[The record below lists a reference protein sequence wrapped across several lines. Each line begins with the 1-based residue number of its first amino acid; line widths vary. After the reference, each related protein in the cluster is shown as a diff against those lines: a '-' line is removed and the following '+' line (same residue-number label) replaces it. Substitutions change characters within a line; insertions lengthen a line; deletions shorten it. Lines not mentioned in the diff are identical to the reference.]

1 MITSDQSY
9 QNFPAKSFDFCIL
22 FSNHTIVMAN
32 FSTKLA
38 STVSAAAIVASAMG
52 ASLVS
57 AASEFLPYAEAL
69 AAKKVINSQNAE
81 SGYRLNDQI
90 TRAELAKVAANLGGY
105 TAVKCTG
112 NVYTDVTASLG
123 DLCDAIETL
132 AAAKVI
138 STASNTFRPTANV
151 TRAEMTKMILGAL
164 AVAPSSTSAGYSDVN
179 SSLGDLEGFI
189 NAAAEKNIV
198 NKATYFRPNA
208 TGSRGEVFKIAARA
222 AGLDVN
228 NNNNPTD
235 PAKPGATTGNISVTS
250 VGSATAQYVPR
261 NASSVK
267 VGTIKVTATGGDVA
281 LQSLVITRSGLGAS
295 TDVESSNGI
304 RAAIDGKIVSSN
316 GYYNSS
322 SQQGNIY
329 FTPSI
334 TIKNGESKNIDILVS
349 LNNDAEVNS
358 QHQFSIT
365 SVNTQTITPVTL
377 GLINTTAYKTGV
389 VRASLSNKASEV
401 KPGSKDQ
408 RLISVRIQPSDRDI
422 TLDGFAVTRDNTAQ
436 GGVTRPTNDLTKSF
450 NNVTVLQNGKAV
462 GKATVTADKIFVSGL
477 NTPVKVGSTATFD
490 LRADVLLDGVNNG
503 VSLKIEDSSDVS
515 AKETSTNQITR
526 VEPTTTV
533 QTIKFANVTNSFV
546 SNNTAKLTVAPGTDD
561 VKFFDAKLTSSVPV
575 IVKKIKVS
583 ADLLNPAN
591 GVTRAQFANNF
602 AGANALRVRVNG
614 LEVGQIDNTKL
625 TAGDDYE
632 FTTSFVVDENSPANI
647 TVEGNVITDAKL
659 GTLRFKTTLVQVE
672 DMSRNNA
679 ILQTTSRTGND
690 ISISNGSVNTYSTS
704 VSNPIN
710 TIAANTVVDMG
721 SVGIQSRDQDIKV
734 KKLAFKAVNTT
745 LTGLNNIVD
754 TTNEDNVSVYMDGSE
769 ISGTAVVNG
778 NDITFTPDNEIYIS
792 KSTRKDFT
800 LKLRTKNFD
809 AAAYGKTLQYELDKD
824 NTDVFAQNVDSGV
837 RSNRVSTLSNVK
849 LSSKAHTVGIL
860 SPRITAVKRIE
871 GTNIAEVTVENADAD
886 KNIKTKELKLSITA
900 RGKDANFNG
909 AIVAL
914 KDGIN
919 SDEVPAA
926 AGGKVNGADFV
937 FDTSRIGNE
946 LTEGAEQKFFV
957 TLTGVTPDDTVV
969 VTVKE
974 ITYEYNKTDRKEIS
988 GNAADNV
995 SHTETRSVIAK

>member
-52 ASLVS
+52 TSLVS

-112 NVYTDVTASLG
+112 NVYADVTASLG

-222 AGLDVN
+222 AGLDV
-228 NNNNPTD
+228 NNNPTD

-349 LNNDAEVNS
+349 LNNNAEVNS

-408 RLISVRIQPSDRDI
+408 RLISVRIQPTDRDI
-422 TLDGFAVTRDNTAQ
+422 TLDGFAVTRDNTT
-436 GGVTRPTNDLTKSF
+436 GGNVTRPTNDLTKSF

-533 QTIKFANVTNSFV
+533 QTIPFANVTNSFV

-575 IVKKIKVS
+575 IVKKLKVTV
-583 ADLLNPAN
+583 DN
-591 GVTRAQFANNF
+591 GAVAAAFANNF
-602 AGANALRVRVNG
+602 DGANALRVRVNG
-614 LEVGQIDNTKL
+614 LEVGQINKADL
-625 TAGDDYE
+625 TAGTKE
-632 FTTSFVVDENSPANI
+632 FTTSFVVDENTPANI
-647 TVEGNVITDAKL
+647 TIEGNVIADATL
-659 GTLRFKTTLVQVE
+659 GTIRFKVALENVE
-672 DMSRNNA
+672 DMSRNRA
-679 ILQTTSRTGND
+679 TLQTTTRTGND

-704 VSNPIN
+704 ISNPIN

-734 KKLAFKAVNTT
+734 KKLAFKAVSTT
-745 LTGLNNIVD
+745 LAGLNDIVD

-824 NTDVFAQNVDSGV
+824 NTDVFAQNVDSSV
-837 RSNRVSTLSNVK
+837 RANRVTTLSNVK
-849 LSSKAHTVGIL
+849 LSSKVHTVGIL

-871 GTNIAEVTVENADAD
+871 GTNIAEVTVENADTD
-886 KNIKTKELKLSITA
+886 KNIKTTGLKLSITA
-900 RGKDANFNG
+900 RGKDADFNG
-909 AIVAL
+909 AVVAL

-919 SDEVPAA
+919 GDEVAAA
-926 AGGKVNGADFV
+926 AGGRVNGNDFT
-937 FDTSRIGNE
+937 FNTDSIGNE
-946 LTEGAEQKFFV
+946 LTEGAEQKFYV

-974 ITYEYNKTDRKEIS
+974 ITYKYNTNTKEVGTANTI
-988 GNAADNV
+988 

>member
-1 MITSDQSY
+1 
-9 QNFPAKSFDFCIL
+9 
-22 FSNHTIVMAN
+22 MAN

-164 AVAPSSTSAGYSDVN
+164 AVAPSSTSAGFSDVN

-222 AGLDVN
+222 AGLDVTT
-228 NNNNPTD
+228 PVD

-329 FTPSI
+329 FTPAL

-408 RLISVRIQPSDRDI
+408 RLISVRIQPTDRDI
-422 TLDGFAVTRDNTAQ
+422 TLDGFAVTRDNTAA
-436 GGVTRPTNDLTKSF
+436 GPVTRPTNDLTKSF

-533 QTIKFANVTNSFV
+533 QTIQFANVTNSFV

-575 IVKKIKVS
+575 IVKKLKVS
-583 ADLLNPAN
+583 ADLISPAS
-591 GVTRAQFANNF
+591 GVTRAQFAENF

-614 LEVGQIDNTKL
+614 LEVGQIKKEDII
-625 TAGDDYE
+625 AGNDYE
-632 FTTSFVVDENSPANI
+632 FTTSFVVDENTPANI
-647 TVEGNVITDAKL
+647 TIEGNVIADAKL
-659 GTLRFKTTLVQVE
+659 GTIRFKVALQNVE
-672 DMSRNNA
+672 DMSRNRA
-679 ILQTTSRTGND
+679 TLQTTTRTGND

-704 VSNPIN
+704 TSNPIN

-734 KKLAFKAVNTT
+734 KKLAFKAVNTD
-745 LTGLNNIVD
+745 LPNLNTIVD
-754 TTNEDNVSVYMDGSE
+754 TSNEDNVSVYMDGSE
-769 ISGTAVVNG
+769 ISGTAVVTG

-800 LKLRTKNFD
+800 LKLRTKNFN
-809 AAAYGKTLQYELDKD
+809 AAAYGKKLQYELDKD
-824 NTDVFAQNVDSGV
+824 NTDVFAQNVDSSV
-837 RSNRVSTLSNVK
+837 AANRVTTLSNVK
-849 LSSKAHTVGIL
+849 LSSKFHTVGIL
-860 SPRITAVKRIE
+860 SPSITAVKRIE
-871 GTNIAEVTVENADAD
+871 GTNIAEVTVKNEDTD
-886 KNIKTKELKLSITA
+886 KNIKTTGLKLSITA
-900 RGKDANFNG
+900 RGKDADFNQ
-909 AIVAL
+909 AVVAL

-919 SDEVPAA
+919 GTEVTAA
-926 AGGKVNGADFV
+926 SGGKVNGNDFT
-937 FDTSRIGNE
+937 FNTATIGNE

-974 ITYEYNKTDRKEIS
+974 ITYEYNKTAAKEVS
-988 GNAADNV
+988 TNPADNI
-995 SHTETRSVIAK
+995 SHPETRSVIAK

>member
-1 MITSDQSY
+1 
-9 QNFPAKSFDFCIL
+9 
-22 FSNHTIVMAN
+22 MAN

-164 AVAPSSTSAGYSDVN
+164 AVAPSSTSAGYSYVN

-228 NNNNPTD
+228 NNNTTD

-349 LNNDAEVNS
+349 LNNNAEVNS

-408 RLISVRIQPSDRDI
+408 RLISVRIQPTDRDI
-422 TLDGFAVTRDNTAQ
+422 TLDGFAVTRDNTT
-436 GGVTRPTNDLTKSF
+436 GGNVTRPTNDLTKSF

-503 VSLKIEDSSDVS
+503 VSLKILLMFLQ
-515 AKETSTNQITR
+515 K
-526 VEPTTTV
+526 
-533 QTIKFANVTNSFV
+533 
-546 SNNTAKLTVAPGTDD
+546 KL
-561 VKFFDAKLTSSVPV
+561 
-575 IVKKIKVS
+575 
-583 ADLLNPAN
+583 
-591 GVTRAQFANNF
+591 
-602 AGANALRVRVNG
+602 
-614 LEVGQIDNTKL
+614 
-625 TAGDDYE
+625 
-632 FTTSFVVDENSPANI
+632 
-647 TVEGNVITDAKL
+647 
-659 GTLRFKTTLVQVE
+659 
-672 DMSRNNA
+672 
-679 ILQTTSRTGND
+679 LQTRLL
-690 ISISNGSVNTYSTS
+690 V
-704 VSNPIN
+704 
-710 TIAANTVVDMG
+710 
-721 SVGIQSRDQDIKV
+721 
-734 KKLAFKAVNTT
+734 
-745 LTGLNNIVD
+745 
-754 TTNEDNVSVYMDGSE
+754 
-769 ISGTAVVNG
+769 
-778 NDITFTPDNEIYIS
+778 
-792 KSTRKDFT
+792 
-800 LKLRTKNFD
+800 
-809 AAAYGKTLQYELDKD
+809 
-824 NTDVFAQNVDSGV
+824 
-837 RSNRVSTLSNVK
+837 
-849 LSSKAHTVGIL
+849 
-860 SPRITAVKRIE
+860 
-871 GTNIAEVTVENADAD
+871 
-886 KNIKTKELKLSITA
+886 
-900 RGKDANFNG
+900 
-909 AIVAL
+909 
-914 KDGIN
+914 
-919 SDEVPAA
+919 
-926 AGGKVNGADFV
+926 
-937 FDTSRIGNE
+937 
-946 LTEGAEQKFFV
+946 
-957 TLTGVTPDDTVV
+957 
-969 VTVKE
+969 
-974 ITYEYNKTDRKEIS
+974 
-988 GNAADNV
+988 
-995 SHTETRSVIAK
+995 

>member
-1 MITSDQSY
+1 
-9 QNFPAKSFDFCIL
+9 
-22 FSNHTIVMAN
+22 MAN

-228 NNNNPTD
+228 PID

-329 FTPSI
+329 FTPAL

-365 SVNTQTITPVTL
+365 SVNTQTIAPVTL

-408 RLISVRIQPSDRDI
+408 RLISVRIQPTDRDI
-422 TLDGFAVTRDNTAQ
+422 TLDGFAVTRDNTT
-436 GGVTRPTNDLTKSF
+436 GGNVTRPTNDLTKSF

-515 AKETSTNQITR
+515 AKETSTNQVTR

-533 QTIKFANVTNSFV
+533 QTIPFANVTNSFV

-575 IVKKIKVS
+575 IVKKLKVS
-583 ADLLNPAN
+583 VDN
-591 GVTRAQFANNF
+591 GAVAAAFANNF
-602 AGANALRVRVNG
+602 DGANALRVRVNG
-614 LEVGQIDNTKL
+614 LEVGQINKADL
-625 TAGDDYE
+625 TAATKE
-632 FTTSFVVDENSPANI
+632 FTTSFVVDENTPANI
-647 TVEGNVITDAKL
+647 TIEGNVIADATL
-659 GTLRFKTTLVQVE
+659 GTIRFKVALENVE
-672 DMSRNNA
+672 DMSRNRA
-679 ILQTTSRTGND
+679 TLQTTTRTGND

-704 VSNPIN
+704 TSNPIN

-734 KKLAFKAVNTT
+734 KKLAFKAVNTN
-745 LTGLNNIVD
+745 LPNLNTIVD

-824 NTDVFAQNVDSGV
+824 NTDVFAQNVDSSV
-837 RSNRVSTLSNVK
+837 ATNRVTTLSNVK
-849 LSSKAHTVGIL
+849 LSSKTHTVGIL

-886 KNIKTKELKLSITA
+886 KNIKTTGLKLSITA
-900 RGKDANFNG
+900 RGKDADFKD

-919 SDEVPAA
+919 GTEVAA
-926 AGGKVNGADFV
+926 DTTEPGKVNGKDFT
-937 FDTSRIGNE
+937 FDTDTIGNE

-974 ITYEYNKTDRKEIS
+974 ITYKYNKTATKEVS
-988 GNAADNV
+988 ANAADNV

>member
-1 MITSDQSY
+1 
-9 QNFPAKSFDFCIL
+9 
-22 FSNHTIVMAN
+22 MAN

-222 AGLDVN
+222 AGLDVT
-228 NNNNPTD
+228 NNNPTD

-295 TDVESSNGI
+295 DDVESSNGI

-329 FTPSI
+329 FTPSL

-349 LNNDAEVNS
+349 LQDEAAVNS
-358 QHQFSIT
+358 QHQFSVT

-377 GLINTTAYKTGV
+377 GLINTTAYKTSV
-389 VRASLSNKASEV
+389 VNASLSNKASEV

-408 RLISVRIQPSDRDI
+408 RLISVRIQPTGRDI
-422 TLDGFAVTRDNTAQ
+422 TLDGFAVTRDNAT
-436 GGVTRPTNDLTKSF
+436 GGNVTRPTNDLTKSF

-526 VEPTTTV
+526 VKPTTTV
-533 QTIKFANVTNSFV
+533 QTIPFANVTNSFV

-575 IVKKIKVS
+575 MVKKLKVS
-583 ADLLNPAN
+583 VDN
-591 GVTRAQFANNF
+591 GAVAAAFANNF
-602 AGANALRVRVNG
+602 DGANALRVRVNG
-614 LEVGQIDNTKL
+614 LEVGQIDKAAL
-625 TAGDDYE
+625 TAGTKE
-632 FTTSFVVDENSPANI
+632 FTTSFVVDENTPANI
-647 TVEGNVITDAKL
+647 TIEGNVITDATL
-659 GTLRFKTTLVQVE
+659 GTIRFKVALENVE
-672 DMSRNNA
+672 DMSRNRA
-679 ILQTTSRTGND
+679 TLQTTTRTGND

-704 VSNPIN
+704 TSNPIN

-734 KKLAFKAVNTT
+734 KKLVFKAVNTD
-745 LTGLNNIVD
+745 LPNLNTIVD

-809 AAAYGKTLQYELDKD
+809 AAAYGKKLQYELDKD
-824 NTDVFAQNVDSGV
+824 NTDVFAQNVDSSV
-837 RSNRVSTLSNVK
+837 RTNRVTTLSNVK
-849 LSSKAHTVGIL
+849 LSSKAHIVGIL

-886 KNIKTKELKLSITA
+886 KNIKTTGLKLSITA
-900 RGKDANFNG
+900 RGKDADFKD

-914 KDGIN
+914 KNGIN
-919 SDEVPAA
+919 GDEVAAA
-926 AGGKVNGADFV
+926 AGGKVNGNDFT
-937 FDTSRIGNE
+937 FDTDAIGNE

-974 ITYEYNKTDRKEIS
+974 ITYKYNKTAAKEVS
-988 GNAADNV
+988 ANAGDNV

>member
-1 MITSDQSY
+1 
-9 QNFPAKSFDFCIL
+9 
-22 FSNHTIVMAN
+22 MAN

-228 NNNNPTD
+228 NNNTTD
-235 PAKPGATTGNISVTS
+235 PTKPGATTGNISVTS

-329 FTPSI
+329 FTPAI

-349 LNNDAEVNS
+349 LQNDAEVNS

-408 RLISVRIQPSDRDI
+408 RLISVRIQPTDRDI
-422 TLDGFAVTRDNTAQ
+422 TLDGFAVTRDNTT
-436 GGVTRPTNDLTKSF
+436 GGNVTRPTNDLTKSF

-533 QTIKFANVTNSFV
+533 QTIPFANVTNSFV

-575 IVKKIKVS
+575 IVKKLKVTV
-583 ADLLNPAN
+583 DN
-591 GVTRAQFANNF
+591 GAVAAAFANNF

-614 LEVGQIDNTKL
+614 LEVGQINKDDL
-625 TAGDDYE
+625 TAATPATKE
-632 FTTSFVVDENSPANI
+632 FTTSFVVDENTPANI
-647 TVEGNVITDAKL
+647 TIEGNVITDATL
-659 GTLRFKTTLVQVE
+659 GTIRFKVGLENVE
-672 DMSRNNA
+672 DMSRNRA
-679 ILQTTSRTGND
+679 TLQTTTRTGND

-704 VSNPIN
+704 TSNPIN

-734 KKLAFKAVNTT
+734 KKLAFKAVNTN
-745 LTGLNNIVD
+745 LAGLNNIVD

-769 ISGTAVVNG
+769 ISGTAVVTG

-800 LKLRTKNFD
+800 LKLRTKDFQ

-824 NTDVFAQNVDSGV
+824 HTNVFAQNVDSSV
-837 RSNRVSTLSNVK
+837 ATNRVTTLSNVK
-849 LSSKAHTVGIL
+849 LSSKPYTVGIL

-871 GTNIAEVTVENADAD
+871 GTNIAEVTVENADTD
-886 KNIKTKELKLSITA
+886 KNIKTTGLKLSITA
-900 RGKDANFNG
+900 RGKDADFNG
-909 AIVAL
+909 AVVAL

-919 SDEVPAA
+919 GDEVAAA
-926 AGGKVNGADFV
+926 AGGRVNGNDFT
-937 FDTSRIGNE
+937 FNTTTIGNE

-974 ITYEYNKTDRKEIS
+974 ITYEYNKTAAKEVS
-988 GNAADNV
+988 ANAADNM
-995 SHTETRSVIAK
+995 SHTETRSVTAK

>member
-1 MITSDQSY
+1 
-9 QNFPAKSFDFCIL
+9 
-22 FSNHTIVMAN
+22 MAN

-222 AGLDVN
+222 AGLDVTT
-228 NNNNPTD
+228 PVD

-329 FTPSI
+329 FTPAI

-349 LNNDAEVNS
+349 LNNNAEVNS

-408 RLISVRIQPSDRDI
+408 RLISVRIQPTDRDI
-422 TLDGFAVTRDNTAQ
+422 TLDGFAVTRDNTT
-436 GGVTRPTNDLTKSF
+436 GGNVTRPTNDLTKSF

-533 QTIKFANVTNSFV
+533 QTIPFANVTNSFV

-575 IVKKIKVS
+575 IVKKLKVTV
-583 ADLLNPAN
+583 DN
-591 GVTRAQFANNF
+591 GAVAAAFANNF
-602 AGANALRVRVNG
+602 DGANALRVRVNG
-614 LEVGQIDNTKL
+614 LEVGQINKADL
-625 TAGDDYE
+625 TAGTKE
-632 FTTSFVVDENSPANI
+632 FTTSFVVDENTPANI
-647 TVEGNVITDAKL
+647 TIEGNVIADATL
-659 GTLRFKTTLVQVE
+659 GTIRFKVALENVE
-672 DMSRNNA
+672 DMSRNRA
-679 ILQTTSRTGND
+679 TLQTTTRTGND

-704 VSNPIN
+704 ISNPIN

-734 KKLAFKAVNTT
+734 KKLAFKAVSTT
-745 LTGLNNIVD
+745 LAGLNDIVD

-824 NTDVFAQNVDSGV
+824 NTDVFAQNVDSSV
-837 RSNRVSTLSNVK
+837 RANRVTTLSNVK
-849 LSSKAHTVGIL
+849 LSSKVHTVGIL

-871 GTNIAEVTVENADAD
+871 GTNIAEVTVENADTD
-886 KNIKTKELKLSITA
+886 KNIKTTGLKLSITA
-900 RGKDANFNG
+900 RGKDADFNG
-909 AIVAL
+909 AVVAL

-919 SDEVPAA
+919 GDEVAAA
-926 AGGKVNGADFV
+926 AGGRVNGNDFT
-937 FDTSRIGNE
+937 FNTDSIGNE
-946 LTEGAEQKFFV
+946 LTEGAEQKFYV

-974 ITYEYNKTDRKEIS
+974 ITYKYNTNTKEVGTANTI
-988 GNAADNV
+988 

>member
-1 MITSDQSY
+1 
-9 QNFPAKSFDFCIL
+9 
-22 FSNHTIVMAN
+22 MAN

-222 AGLDVN
+222 AGLDVK
-228 NNNNPTD
+228 PID
-235 PAKPGATTGNISVTS
+235 PAKPAATTGNISVTS

-349 LNNDAEVNS
+349 LNNNAEVNS

-408 RLISVRIQPSDRDI
+408 RLISVRIQPTDRDI
-422 TLDGFAVTRDNTAQ
+422 TLDGFAVTRDNTT
-436 GGVTRPTNDLTKSF
+436 GGNVTRPTNDLTKSF

-533 QTIKFANVTNSFV
+533 QTIPFANVTNSFV

-575 IVKKIKVS
+575 IVKKLKVS
-583 ADLLNPAN
+583 VDN
-591 GVTRAQFANNF
+591 GAVAAAFANNF
-602 AGANALRVRVNG
+602 DGANALRVRVNG
-614 LEVGQIDNTKL
+614 LEVGQINKADL
-625 TAGDDYE
+625 TAGTKE
-632 FTTSFVVDENSPANI
+632 FTTSFVVDENTPANI
-647 TVEGNVITDAKL
+647 TIEGNVIADATL
-659 GTLRFKTTLVQVE
+659 GTIRFKVALENVE
-672 DMSRNNA
+672 DMSRNRA
-679 ILQTTSRTGND
+679 TLQTTTRTGND

-704 VSNPIN
+704 ISNPIN

-734 KKLAFKAVNTT
+734 KKLAFKAVSTT
-745 LTGLNNIVD
+745 LAGLNDIVD

-824 NTDVFAQNVDSGV
+824 NTDVFAQNVDSSV
-837 RSNRVSTLSNVK
+837 RANRVTTLSNVK

-871 GTNIAEVTVENADAD
+871 GTNIAEVTVENADTD
-886 KNIKTKELKLSITA
+886 KNIKTTGLKLSITA
-900 RGKDANFNG
+900 RGKDADFNG
-909 AIVAL
+909 AVVAL

-919 SDEVPAA
+919 GDEVAAA
-926 AGGKVNGADFV
+926 AGGRVNGNDFT
-937 FDTSRIGNE
+937 FNTDSIGNE
-946 LTEGAEQKFFV
+946 LTEGAEQKFYV

-974 ITYEYNKTDRKEIS
+974 ITYKYNTNTKEVGTANTI
-988 GNAADNV
+988 

>member
-228 NNNNPTD
+228 NNNTTD

-349 LNNDAEVNS
+349 LNNNAEVNS

-408 RLISVRIQPSDRDI
+408 RLISVRIQPTDRDI
-422 TLDGFAVTRDNTAQ
+422 TLDGFAVTRDNTT
-436 GGVTRPTNDLTKSF
+436 GGNVTRPTNDLTKSF
-450 NNVTVLQNGKAV
+450 NNVTVLQNGK
-462 GKATVTADKIFVSGL
+462 GKKVIVYRYKRKSGYH
-477 NTPVKVGSTATFD
+477 KK
-490 LRADVLLDGVNNG
+490 NG
-503 VSLKIEDSSDVS
+503 HRQLFTEVKIE
-515 AKETSTNQITR
+515 
-526 VEPTTTV
+526 
-533 QTIKFANVTNSFV
+533 
-546 SNNTAKLTVAPGTDD
+546 
-561 VKFFDAKLTSSVPV
+561 
-575 IVKKIKVS
+575 KI
-583 ADLLNPAN
+583 
-591 GVTRAQFANNF
+591 G
-602 AGANALRVRVNG
+602 
-614 LEVGQIDNTKL
+614 
-625 TAGDDYE
+625 
-632 FTTSFVVDENSPANI
+632 
-647 TVEGNVITDAKL
+647 
-659 GTLRFKTTLVQVE
+659 
-672 DMSRNNA
+672 
-679 ILQTTSRTGND
+679 
-690 ISISNGSVNTYSTS
+690 
-704 VSNPIN
+704 
-710 TIAANTVVDMG
+710 
-721 SVGIQSRDQDIKV
+721 
-734 KKLAFKAVNTT
+734 
-745 LTGLNNIVD
+745 
-754 TTNEDNVSVYMDGSE
+754 
-769 ISGTAVVNG
+769 
-778 NDITFTPDNEIYIS
+778 
-792 KSTRKDFT
+792 
-800 LKLRTKNFD
+800 
-809 AAAYGKTLQYELDKD
+809 
-824 NTDVFAQNVDSGV
+824 
-837 RSNRVSTLSNVK
+837 
-849 LSSKAHTVGIL
+849 
-860 SPRITAVKRIE
+860 
-871 GTNIAEVTVENADAD
+871 
-886 KNIKTKELKLSITA
+886 
-900 RGKDANFNG
+900 
-909 AIVAL
+909 
-914 KDGIN
+914 
-919 SDEVPAA
+919 
-926 AGGKVNGADFV
+926 
-937 FDTSRIGNE
+937 
-946 LTEGAEQKFFV
+946 
-957 TLTGVTPDDTVV
+957 
-969 VTVKE
+969 
-974 ITYEYNKTDRKEIS
+974 
-988 GNAADNV
+988 
-995 SHTETRSVIAK
+995 

>member
-1 MITSDQSY
+1 
-9 QNFPAKSFDFCIL
+9 
-22 FSNHTIVMAN
+22 MAN

-38 STVSAAAIVASAMG
+38 STVSATAIVASAMG

-222 AGLDVN
+222 AGLDVK
-228 NNNNPTD
+228 PID
-235 PAKPGATTGNISVTS
+235 PAKPAATTGNISVTS

-349 LNNDAEVNS
+349 LNNNAEVNS

-408 RLISVRIQPSDRDI
+408 RLISVRIQPTDRDI
-422 TLDGFAVTRDNTAQ
+422 TLDGFAVTRDNTT
-436 GGVTRPTNDLTKSF
+436 GGNVTRPTNDLTKSF

-533 QTIKFANVTNSFV
+533 QTIPFANVTNSFV

-575 IVKKIKVS
+575 IVKKLKVS
-583 ADLLNPAN
+583 VDN
-591 GVTRAQFANNF
+591 GAVAAAFANNF
-602 AGANALRVRVNG
+602 DGANALRVRVNG
-614 LEVGQIDNTKL
+614 LEVGQINKADL
-625 TAGDDYE
+625 TAGTKE
-632 FTTSFVVDENSPANI
+632 FTTSFVVDENTPANI
-647 TVEGNVITDAKL
+647 TIEGNVIADATL
-659 GTLRFKTTLVQVE
+659 GTIRFKVALENVE
-672 DMSRNNA
+672 DMSRNRA
-679 ILQTTSRTGND
+679 TLQTTTRTGND

-704 VSNPIN
+704 ISNPIN

-734 KKLAFKAVNTT
+734 KKLAFKAVSTT
-745 LTGLNNIVD
+745 LAGLNDIVD

-824 NTDVFAQNVDSGV
+824 NTDVFAQNVDSSV
-837 RSNRVSTLSNVK
+837 RANRVTTLSNVK

-871 GTNIAEVTVENADAD
+871 GTNIAEVTVENADTD
-886 KNIKTKELKLSITA
+886 KNIKTTGLKLSITA
-900 RGKDANFNG
+900 RGKDADFNG
-909 AIVAL
+909 AVVAL

-919 SDEVPAA
+919 GDEVAAA
-926 AGGKVNGADFV
+926 AGGRVNGNDFT
-937 FDTSRIGNE
+937 FNTDSIGNE
-946 LTEGAEQKFFV
+946 LTEGAEQKFYV

-974 ITYEYNKTDRKEIS
+974 ITYKYNTNTKEVGTANTI
-988 GNAADNV
+988 

>member
-222 AGLDVN
+222 AGLDVK
-228 NNNNPTD
+228 PID
-235 PAKPGATTGNISVTS
+235 PAKPAATTGNISVTS

-349 LNNDAEVNS
+349 LNNNAEVNS

-408 RLISVRIQPSDRDI
+408 RLISVRIQPTDRDI
-422 TLDGFAVTRDNTAQ
+422 TLDGFAVTRDNTT
-436 GGVTRPTNDLTKSF
+436 GGNVTRPTNDLTKSF

-533 QTIKFANVTNSFV
+533 QTIPFANVTNSFV

-575 IVKKIKVS
+575 IVKKLKVTV
-583 ADLLNPAN
+583 DN
-591 GVTRAQFANNF
+591 GAVAAAFANNF
-602 AGANALRVRVNG
+602 DGANALRVRVNG
-614 LEVGQIDNTKL
+614 LEVGQINKADL
-625 TAGDDYE
+625 TAGTKE
-632 FTTSFVVDENSPANI
+632 FTTSFVVDENTPANI
-647 TVEGNVITDAKL
+647 TIEGNVIADATL
-659 GTLRFKTTLVQVE
+659 GTIRFKVALENVE
-672 DMSRNNA
+672 DMSRNRA
-679 ILQTTSRTGND
+679 TLQTTTRTGND

-704 VSNPIN
+704 ISNPIN

-734 KKLAFKAVNTT
+734 KKLAFKAVSTT
-745 LTGLNNIVD
+745 LAGLNDIVD

-824 NTDVFAQNVDSGV
+824 NTDVFAQNVDSSV
-837 RSNRVSTLSNVK
+837 RANRVTTLSNVK
-849 LSSKAHTVGIL
+849 LSSKVHTVGIL

-871 GTNIAEVTVENADAD
+871 GTNIAEVTVENADTD
-886 KNIKTKELKLSITA
+886 KNIKTTGLKLSITA
-900 RGKDANFNG
+900 RGKDADFNG
-909 AIVAL
+909 AVVAL

-919 SDEVPAA
+919 GDEVAA
-926 AGGKVNGADFV
+926 APGGKVNGNDFT
-937 FDTSRIGNE
+937 FNTDTIGNE

-974 ITYEYNKTDRKEIS
+974 ITYKYNTNTKEVGTANTI
-988 GNAADNV
+988 

>member
-228 NNNNPTD
+228 PID

-329 FTPSI
+329 FTPAL

-408 RLISVRIQPSDRDI
+408 RLISVRIQPTDRDI
-422 TLDGFAVTRDNTAQ
+422 TLDGFAVTRDNTT
-436 GGVTRPTNDLTKSF
+436 GGNVTRPTNDLTKSF

-533 QTIKFANVTNSFV
+533 QTIPFANVTNSFV

-575 IVKKIKVS
+575 IVKKLKVS
-583 ADLLNPAN
+583 VDN
-591 GVTRAQFANNF
+591 GAVAAAFANNF
-602 AGANALRVRVNG
+602 DGANALRVRVNG
-614 LEVGQIDNTKL
+614 LEVGQINKADL
-625 TAGDDYE
+625 TAATKE
-632 FTTSFVVDENSPANI
+632 FTTSFVVDENTPANI
-647 TVEGNVITDAKL
+647 TIEGNVIADATL
-659 GTLRFKTTLVQVE
+659 GTIRFKVALENVE
-672 DMSRNNA
+672 DMSRNRA
-679 ILQTTSRTGND
+679 TLQTTTRTGND

-704 VSNPIN
+704 TSNPIN

-734 KKLAFKAVNTT
+734 KKLAFKAVNTN
-745 LTGLNNIVD
+745 LPNLNTIVD

-824 NTDVFAQNVDSGV
+824 NTDVFAQNVDSSV
-837 RSNRVSTLSNVK
+837 RTNRVTTLSNVK
-849 LSSKAHTVGIL
+849 LSSKSHTVGIL

-886 KNIKTKELKLSITA
+886 KNIKTTGLKLSITA
-900 RGKDANFNG
+900 RGKDADFKD

-919 SDEVPAA
+919 GTEVAA
-926 AGGKVNGADFV
+926 DTTEPGKVNGKDFT
-937 FDTSRIGNE
+937 FDTDAIGNE

-974 ITYEYNKTDRKEIS
+974 ITYKYNKTATKEVS
-988 GNAADNV
+988 ANAADNV

>member
-112 NVYTDVTASLG
+112 NVYADVTASLG

-222 AGLDVN
+222 AGLDVK
-228 NNNNPTD
+228 PID
-235 PAKPGATTGNISVTS
+235 PAKPAATTGNISVTS

-349 LNNDAEVNS
+349 LNNNAEVNS

-408 RLISVRIQPSDRDI
+408 RLISVRIQPTDRDI
-422 TLDGFAVTRDNTAQ
+422 TLDGFAVTRDNTT
-436 GGVTRPTNDLTKSF
+436 GGNVTRPTNDLTKSF

-533 QTIKFANVTNSFV
+533 QTIPFANVTNSFV

-575 IVKKIKVS
+575 IVKKLKVS
-583 ADLLNPAN
+583 VDN
-591 GVTRAQFANNF
+591 GAVAAAFANNF
-602 AGANALRVRVNG
+602 DGANALRVRVNG
-614 LEVGQIDNTKL
+614 LEVGQINKADL
-625 TAGDDYE
+625 TAGTKE
-632 FTTSFVVDENSPANI
+632 FTTSFVVDENTPANI
-647 TVEGNVITDAKL
+647 TIEGNVIADATL
-659 GTLRFKTTLVQVE
+659 GTIRFKVALENVE
-672 DMSRNNA
+672 DMSRNRA
-679 ILQTTSRTGND
+679 TLQTTTRTGND

-704 VSNPIN
+704 ISNPIN

-734 KKLAFKAVNTT
+734 KKLAFKAVSTT
-745 LTGLNNIVD
+745 LAGLNDIVD

-824 NTDVFAQNVDSGV
+824 NTDVFAQNVDSSV
-837 RSNRVSTLSNVK
+837 RANRVTTLSNVK
-849 LSSKAHTVGIL
+849 LSSKVHTVGIL

-871 GTNIAEVTVENADAD
+871 GTNIAEVTVENADTD
-886 KNIKTKELKLSITA
+886 KNIKTTGFKLSITA
-900 RGKDANFNG
+900 RGKDADFNG
-909 AIVAL
+909 AVVAL

-919 SDEVPAA
+919 GDEVAAA
-926 AGGKVNGADFV
+926 AGGRVNGNDFT
-937 FDTSRIGNE
+937 FNTDSIGNE
-946 LTEGAEQKFFV
+946 LTEGAEQKFYV

-974 ITYEYNKTDRKEIS
+974 ITYKYNTNTKEVGTANTI
-988 GNAADNV
+988 

>member
-222 AGLDVN
+222 AGLDVK
-228 NNNNPTD
+228 PID
-235 PAKPGATTGNISVTS
+235 PAKPAATTGNISVTS

-349 LNNDAEVNS
+349 LNNNAEVNS

-408 RLISVRIQPSDRDI
+408 RLISVRIQPTDRDI
-422 TLDGFAVTRDNTAQ
+422 TLDGFAVTRDNTT
-436 GGVTRPTNDLTKSF
+436 GGNVTRPTNDLTKSF

-533 QTIKFANVTNSFV
+533 QTIPFANVTNSFV

-575 IVKKIKVS
+575 IVKKLKVS
-583 ADLLNPAN
+583 VDN
-591 GVTRAQFANNF
+591 GAVAAAFANNF
-602 AGANALRVRVNG
+602 DGANALRVRVNG
-614 LEVGQIDNTKL
+614 LEVGQINKADL
-625 TAGDDYE
+625 TAGTKE
-632 FTTSFVVDENSPANI
+632 FTTSFVVDENTPANI
-647 TVEGNVITDAKL
+647 TIEGNVIADATL
-659 GTLRFKTTLVQVE
+659 GTIRFKVALENVE
-672 DMSRNNA
+672 DMSRNRA
-679 ILQTTSRTGND
+679 TLQTTTRTGND

-704 VSNPIN
+704 ISNPIN

-734 KKLAFKAVNTT
+734 KKLAFKAVSTT
-745 LTGLNNIVD
+745 LAGLNDIVD

-824 NTDVFAQNVDSGV
+824 NTDVFAQNVDSSV
-837 RSNRVSTLSNVK
+837 RANRVTTLSNVK
-849 LSSKAHTVGIL
+849 LSSKVHTVGIL

-871 GTNIAEVTVENADAD
+871 GTNIAEVTVENADTD
-886 KNIKTKELKLSITA
+886 KNIKTTGLKLSITA
-900 RGKDANFNG
+900 RGKDADFNG
-909 AIVAL
+909 AVVAL

-919 SDEVPAA
+919 GDEVAAA
-926 AGGKVNGADFV
+926 AGGRVNGNDFT
-937 FDTSRIGNE
+937 FNTDSIGNE
-946 LTEGAEQKFFV
+946 LTEGAEQKFYV

-974 ITYEYNKTDRKEIS
+974 ITYKYNTNTKEVGTANTI
-988 GNAADNV
+988 

>member
-1 MITSDQSY
+1 
-9 QNFPAKSFDFCIL
+9 
-22 FSNHTIVMAN
+22 MAN

-228 NNNNPTD
+228 NNPTD

-349 LNNDAEVNS
+349 LNNNAEVNS

-408 RLISVRIQPSDRDI
+408 RLISVRIQPTDRDI
-422 TLDGFAVTRDNTAQ
+422 TLDGFAVTRDNTT
-436 GGVTRPTNDLTKSF
+436 GGNVTRPTNDLTKSF

-533 QTIKFANVTNSFV
+533 QTIPFANVTNSFV

-575 IVKKIKVS
+575 IVKKLKVTV
-583 ADLLNPAN
+583 DN
-591 GVTRAQFANNF
+591 GAVAAAFANNF
-602 AGANALRVRVNG
+602 DGANALRVRVNG
-614 LEVGQIDNTKL
+614 LEVGQINKADL
-625 TAGDDYE
+625 TAGTKE
-632 FTTSFVVDENSPANI
+632 FTTSFVVDENTPANI
-647 TVEGNVITDAKL
+647 TIEGNVIADATL
-659 GTLRFKTTLVQVE
+659 GTIRFKVALENVE
-672 DMSRNNA
+672 DMSRNRA
-679 ILQTTSRTGND
+679 TLQTTTRTGND

-704 VSNPIN
+704 ISNPIN

-734 KKLAFKAVNTT
+734 KKLAFKAVSTT
-745 LTGLNNIVD
+745 LAGLNDIVD

-824 NTDVFAQNVDSGV
+824 NTDVFAQNVDSSV
-837 RSNRVSTLSNVK
+837 RANRVTTLSNVK
-849 LSSKAHTVGIL
+849 LSSKVHTVGIL

-871 GTNIAEVTVENADAD
+871 GTNIAEVTVENADTD
-886 KNIKTKELKLSITA
+886 KNIKTTGLKLSITA
-900 RGKDANFNG
+900 RGKDADFNG
-909 AIVAL
+909 AVVAL

-919 SDEVPAA
+919 GDEVAAA
-926 AGGKVNGADFV
+926 AGGRVNGNDFT
-937 FDTSRIGNE
+937 FNTDSIGNE
-946 LTEGAEQKFFV
+946 LTEGAEQKFYV

-974 ITYEYNKTDRKEIS
+974 ITYKYNTNTKEVGTANTI
-988 GNAADNV
+988 

>member
-1 MITSDQSY
+1 
-9 QNFPAKSFDFCIL
+9 
-22 FSNHTIVMAN
+22 MAN

-222 AGLDVN
+222 AGLDVK
-228 NNNNPTD
+228 PID

-349 LNNDAEVNS
+349 LNNNAEVNS

-408 RLISVRIQPSDRDI
+408 RLISVRIQPTDRDI
-422 TLDGFAVTRDNTAQ
+422 TLDGFAVTRDNTT
-436 GGVTRPTNDLTKSF
+436 GGNVTRPTNDLTKSF

-490 LRADVLLDGVNNG
+490 LRSDVLLDGVNNG

-533 QTIKFANVTNSFV
+533 QTIPFANVTNSFV

-575 IVKKIKVS
+575 IVKKLKVS
-583 ADLLNPAN
+583 VDN
-591 GVTRAQFANNF
+591 GAVAAAFANNF
-602 AGANALRVRVNG
+602 DGANALRVRVNG
-614 LEVGQIDNTKL
+614 LEVGQINKADL
-625 TAGDDYE
+625 TAATKE
-632 FTTSFVVDENSPANI
+632 FTTSFVVDENTPANI
-647 TVEGNVITDAKL
+647 TIEGNVIADATL
-659 GTLRFKTTLVQVE
+659 GTIRFKVALENVE
-672 DMSRNNA
+672 DMSRNRA
-679 ILQTTSRTGND
+679 TLQTTTRTGND

-704 VSNPIN
+704 ISNPIN

-734 KKLAFKAVNTT
+734 KKLAFKAVNTN
-745 LTGLNNIVD
+745 LPNLNTIVD

-824 NTDVFAQNVDSGV
+824 NTDVFAQNVDSSV
-837 RSNRVSTLSNVK
+837 HANRVTTLSNVK

-871 GTNIAEVTVENADAD
+871 GTNIAEVTVENADTD
-886 KNIKTKELKLSITA
+886 KNIKTTGLKLSITA
-900 RGKDANFNG
+900 RGKDADFKD

-914 KDGIN
+914 KNGIN
-919 SDEVPAA
+919 GDEVAAA
-926 AGGKVNGADFV
+926 AGGKVNGNDFT
-937 FDTSRIGNE
+937 FNTDTIGNE

-974 ITYEYNKTDRKEIS
+974 ITYKYNTNTKEVGTANTI
-988 GNAADNV
+988 

>member
-1 MITSDQSY
+1 
-9 QNFPAKSFDFCIL
+9 
-22 FSNHTIVMAN
+22 MAN

-164 AVAPSSTSAGYSDVN
+164 AVAPSSTSAGFSDVN

-222 AGLDVN
+222 AGLDVTT
-228 NNNNPTD
+228 PVD

-329 FTPSI
+329 FTPAI

-408 RLISVRIQPSDRDI
+408 RLISVRIQPADRDI
-422 TLDGFAVTRDNTAQ
+422 TLDGFAVTRDNTSVR
-436 GGVTRPTNDLTKSF
+436 GVVDRPTNDLTKSF

-490 LRADVLLDGVNNG
+490 LRADVLLDGVNDG

-575 IVKKIKVS
+575 IVKKLKVS
-583 ADLLNPAN
+583 VDN
-591 GVTRAQFANNF
+591 GAVAAAFANNF
-602 AGANALRVRVNG
+602 DGANALRVRVNG
-614 LEVGQIDNTKL
+614 LEVGQINKADL
-625 TAGDDYE
+625 TAGTKE
-632 FTTSFVVDENSPANI
+632 FTTSFVVDENTPANI
-647 TVEGNVITDAKL
+647 TIEGNVIADATL
-659 GTLRFKTTLVQVE
+659 GTIRFKVALENVE
-672 DMSRNNA
+672 DMSRNRA
-679 ILQTTSRTGND
+679 TLQTTTRTGND

-745 LTGLNNIVD
+745 LGRLADIVD

-769 ISGTAVVNG
+769 IAGTAVVNG

-824 NTDVFAQNVDSGV
+824 NTDVFAQNVDSNV
-837 RSNRVSTLSNVK
+837 RTNRVTTLSNVK

-871 GTNIAEVTVENADAD
+871 GTNIAEVTVENADTD
-886 KNIKTKELKLSITA
+886 KNIKTTGLKLSITA
-900 RGKDANFNG
+900 RGKDADFNG
-909 AIVAL
+909 AVVTL

-919 SDEVPAA
+919 GDEVAAA
-926 AGGKVNGADFV
+926 AGGRVNGNDFT
-937 FDTSRIGNE
+937 FNTTGIGNE

-974 ITYEYNKTDRKEIS
+974 ITYEYNKDTKEVGTTNTI
-988 GNAADNV
+988 

>member
-112 NVYTDVTASLG
+112 NVYADVTASLG

-222 AGLDVN
+222 AGLDVK
-228 NNNNPTD
+228 PID
-235 PAKPGATTGNISVTS
+235 PAKPAATTGNISVTS

-349 LNNDAEVNS
+349 LNNNAEVNS

-408 RLISVRIQPSDRDI
+408 RLISVRIQPTDRDI
-422 TLDGFAVTRDNTAQ
+422 TLDGFAVTRDNTT
-436 GGVTRPTNDLTKSF
+436 GGNVTRPTNDLTKSF

-533 QTIKFANVTNSFV
+533 QTIPFANVTNSFV

-575 IVKKIKVS
+575 IVKKLKVS
-583 ADLLNPAN
+583 VDN
-591 GVTRAQFANNF
+591 GAVAAAFANNF
-602 AGANALRVRVNG
+602 DGANALRVRVNG
-614 LEVGQIDNTKL
+614 LEVGQINKADL
-625 TAGDDYE
+625 TAGTKE
-632 FTTSFVVDENSPANI
+632 FTTSFVVDENTPANI
-647 TVEGNVITDAKL
+647 TIEGNVIADATL
-659 GTLRFKTTLVQVE
+659 GTIRFKVALENVE
-672 DMSRNNA
+672 DMSRNRA
-679 ILQTTSRTGND
+679 TLQTTTRTGND

-704 VSNPIN
+704 ISNPIN

-734 KKLAFKAVNTT
+734 KKLAFKAVSTT
-745 LTGLNNIVD
+745 LAGLNDIVD

-824 NTDVFAQNVDSGV
+824 NTDVFAQNVDSSV
-837 RSNRVSTLSNVK
+837 RANRVTTLSNVK
-849 LSSKAHTVGIL
+849 LSSKVHTVGIL

-871 GTNIAEVTVENADAD
+871 GTNIAEVTVENADTD
-886 KNIKTKELKLSITA
+886 KNIKTTGLKLSITA
-900 RGKDANFNG
+900 RGKDADFNG
-909 AIVAL
+909 AVVAL

-919 SDEVPAA
+919 GDEVAAA
-926 AGGKVNGADFV
+926 AGGRVNGNDFT
-937 FDTSRIGNE
+937 FNTDSIGNE
-946 LTEGAEQKFFV
+946 LTEGAEQKFYV

-974 ITYEYNKTDRKEIS
+974 ITYKYNTNTKEVGTANTI
-988 GNAADNV
+988 

>member
-1 MITSDQSY
+1 
-9 QNFPAKSFDFCIL
+9 
-22 FSNHTIVMAN
+22 MAN

-90 TRAELAKVAANLGGY
+90 TRAELARVAANLGGY

-222 AGLDVN
+222 AGLDVK
-228 NNNNPTD
+228 PID
-235 PAKPGATTGNISVTS
+235 PAKPAATTGNISVTS

-349 LNNDAEVNS
+349 LNNNAEVNS

-408 RLISVRIQPSDRDI
+408 RLISVRIQPTDRDI
-422 TLDGFAVTRDNTAQ
+422 TLDGFAVTRDNTT
-436 GGVTRPTNDLTKSF
+436 GGNVTRPTNDLTKSF

-533 QTIKFANVTNSFV
+533 QTIPFANVTNSFV

-575 IVKKIKVS
+575 IVKKLKVTV
-583 ADLLNPAN
+583 DN
-591 GVTRAQFANNF
+591 GAVAAAFANNF
-602 AGANALRVRVNG
+602 DGANALRVRVNG
-614 LEVGQIDNTKL
+614 LEVGQINKADL
-625 TAGDDYE
+625 TAGTKE
-632 FTTSFVVDENSPANI
+632 FTTSFVVDENTPANI
-647 TVEGNVITDAKL
+647 TIEGNVIADATL
-659 GTLRFKTTLVQVE
+659 GTIRFKVALQNVE
-672 DMSRNNA
+672 DMSRNTA
-679 ILQTTSRTGND
+679 TLQTTTRTGND

-704 VSNPIN
+704 TSNPIN

-734 KKLAFKAVNTT
+734 KKLAFKAVNATNA
-745 LTGLNNIVD
+745 LGRLADIVD

-824 NTDVFAQNVDSGV
+824 NTDVFAQNVDSSV
-837 RSNRVSTLSNVK
+837 RTNRVTTLSNVK

-871 GTNIAEVTVENADAD
+871 GTNIAEVTVENADTD
-886 KNIKTKELKLSITA
+886 KNIKTTGLKLSITA
-900 RGKDANFNG
+900 RGKDADFNG

-919 SDEVPAA
+919 GTEVAA
-926 AGGKVNGADFV
+926 DTTEPGKVNGKDFT
-937 FDTSRIGNE
+937 FNTDSIGNE
-946 LTEGAEQKFFV
+946 LTEGAEQKFYV

-974 ITYEYNKTDRKEIS
+974 ITYKYNTNTKEVGTANTI
-988 GNAADNV
+988 

>member
-1 MITSDQSY
+1 
-9 QNFPAKSFDFCIL
+9 
-22 FSNHTIVMAN
+22 MAN

-349 LNNDAEVNS
+349 LNNNAEVNS

-408 RLISVRIQPSDRDI
+408 RLISVRIQPTDRDI
-422 TLDGFAVTRDNTAQ
+422 TLDGFAVTRDNTT
-436 GGVTRPTNDLTKSF
+436 GGNVTRPTNDLTKSF

-533 QTIKFANVTNSFV
+533 QTIPFANVTNSFV

-575 IVKKIKVS
+575 IVKKLKVTV
-583 ADLLNPAN
+583 DN
-591 GVTRAQFANNF
+591 GAVAAAFANNF
-602 AGANALRVRVNG
+602 DGANALRLRVNG
-614 LEVGQIDNTKL
+614 LEVGQIDKAAL
-625 TAGDDYE
+625 TAGTKE
-632 FTTSFVVDENSPANI
+632 FTTSFVVDENTPANI
-647 TVEGNVITDAKL
+647 TIEGNVIADATL
-659 GTLRFKTTLVQVE
+659 GTIRFKVALENVE
-672 DMSRNNA
+672 DMSRNRA
-679 ILQTTSRTGND
+679 TLQTTTRTGND

-704 VSNPIN
+704 ISNPIN

-745 LTGLNNIVD
+745 LAGLNDIVD

-824 NTDVFAQNVDSGV
+824 NTDVFAQNVDSSV
-837 RSNRVSTLSNVK
+837 RANRVTTLSNVK

-871 GTNIAEVTVENADAD
+871 GTNIAEVTVENADTD
-886 KNIKTKELKLSITA
+886 KNIKTTGLKLSITA
-900 RGKDANFNG
+900 RGKDADFNG
-909 AIVAL
+909 AVVAL

-919 SDEVPAA
+919 GDEVAA
-926 AGGKVNGADFV
+926 APGGKVNGNDFT
-937 FDTSRIGNE
+937 FNTDTIGNE

-974 ITYEYNKTDRKEIS
+974 ITYKYNTNTKEVGTANTI
-988 GNAADNV
+988 

>member
-1 MITSDQSY
+1 
-9 QNFPAKSFDFCIL
+9 
-22 FSNHTIVMAN
+22 MAN

-222 AGLDVN
+222 AGLDVT
-228 NNNNPTD
+228 NNNPTD

-349 LNNDAEVNS
+349 LNNNAEVNS

-408 RLISVRIQPSDRDI
+408 RLISVRIQPTDRDI
-422 TLDGFAVTRDNTAQ
+422 TLDGFAVTRDNTT
-436 GGVTRPTNDLTKSF
+436 GGNVTRPTNDLTKSF

-533 QTIKFANVTNSFV
+533 QTIPFANVTNSFV

-575 IVKKIKVS
+575 IVKKLKVTV
-583 ADLLNPAN
+583 DN
-591 GVTRAQFANNF
+591 GAVAAAFANNF
-602 AGANALRVRVNG
+602 DGANALRVRVNG
-614 LEVGQIDNTKL
+614 LEVGQIDKAAL
-625 TAGDDYE
+625 TAGTKE
-632 FTTSFVVDENSPANI
+632 FTTSFVVDENTPANI
-647 TVEGNVITDAKL
+647 TIEGNVIADATL
-659 GTLRFKTTLVQVE
+659 GTIRFKVALENVE
-672 DMSRNNA
+672 DMSRNRA
-679 ILQTTSRTGND
+679 TLQTTTRTGND

-704 VSNPIN
+704 ISNPIN

-734 KKLAFKAVNTT
+734 KKLVFKAVNTD
-745 LTGLNNIVD
+745 LPNLNTIVD

-809 AAAYGKTLQYELDKD
+809 AAAYGKKLQYELDKD
-824 NTDVFAQNVDSGV
+824 NTDVFAQNVDSSV
-837 RSNRVSTLSNVK
+837 RTNRVTTLSNVK
-849 LSSKAHTVGIL
+849 LSSKAHIVGIL

-871 GTNIAEVTVENADAD
+871 GTNIAEVTVENADTD
-886 KNIKTKELKLSITA
+886 KNIKTTGLKLSITA
-900 RGKDANFNG
+900 RGKDADFKD

-919 SDEVPAA
+919 GTEVQAA
-926 AGGKVNGADFV
+926 TGGKVNGNDFT
-937 FDTSRIGNE
+937 FDTTGIGNE

-974 ITYEYNKTDRKEIS
+974 ITYEYNKDTKEVGTANTIS
-988 GNAADNV
+988 
-995 SHTETRSVIAK
+995 HIETRSVIAK

>member
-1 MITSDQSY
+1 
-9 QNFPAKSFDFCIL
+9 
-22 FSNHTIVMAN
+22 MAN

-52 ASLVS
+52 TSLVS

-112 NVYTDVTASLG
+112 NVYADVTASLG

-222 AGLDVN
+222 AGLDV
-228 NNNNPTD
+228 NNNPTD

-349 LNNDAEVNS
+349 LNNNAEVNS

-408 RLISVRIQPSDRDI
+408 RLISVRIQPTDRDI
-422 TLDGFAVTRDNTAQ
+422 TLDGFAVTRDNTT
-436 GGVTRPTNDLTKSF
+436 GGNVTRPTNDLTKSF

-533 QTIKFANVTNSFV
+533 QTIPFANVTNSFV
-546 SNNTAKLTVAPGTDD
+546 SNNTAKLTVAPGIDD

-575 IVKKIKVS
+575 IVKKLKVTV
-583 ADLLNPAN
+583 DN
-591 GVTRAQFANNF
+591 GAVAAAFANNF
-602 AGANALRVRVNG
+602 DGANALRVRVNG
-614 LEVGQIDNTKL
+614 LEVGQINKADL
-625 TAGDDYE
+625 TAGTKE
-632 FTTSFVVDENSPANI
+632 FTTSFVVDENTPANI
-647 TVEGNVITDAKL
+647 TIEGNVIADATL
-659 GTLRFKTTLVQVE
+659 GTIRFKVALENVE
-672 DMSRNNA
+672 DMSRNRA
-679 ILQTTSRTGND
+679 TLQTTTRTGND

-704 VSNPIN
+704 ISNPIN

-734 KKLAFKAVNTT
+734 KKLAFKAVSTT
-745 LTGLNNIVD
+745 LAGLNDIVD

-824 NTDVFAQNVDSGV
+824 NTDVFAQNVDSSV
-837 RSNRVSTLSNVK
+837 RANRVTTLSNVK
-849 LSSKAHTVGIL
+849 LSSKVHTVGIL

-871 GTNIAEVTVENADAD
+871 GTNIAEVTVENADTD
-886 KNIKTKELKLSITA
+886 KNIKTTGLKLSITA
-900 RGKDANFNG
+900 RGKDADFNG
-909 AIVAL
+909 AVVAL

-919 SDEVPAA
+919 GDEVAAA
-926 AGGKVNGADFV
+926 AGGRVNGNDFT
-937 FDTSRIGNE
+937 FNTDSIGNE
-946 LTEGAEQKFFV
+946 LTEGAEQKFYV

-974 ITYEYNKTDRKEIS
+974 ITYKYNTNTKEVGTANTI
-988 GNAADNV
+988 

>member
-1 MITSDQSY
+1 
-9 QNFPAKSFDFCIL
+9 
-22 FSNHTIVMAN
+22 MAN

-222 AGLDVN
+222 AGLDVK
-228 NNNNPTD
+228 PID
-235 PAKPGATTGNISVTS
+235 PAKPAATTGNISVTS

-349 LNNDAEVNS
+349 LNNNAEVNS

-408 RLISVRIQPSDRDI
+408 RLISVRIQPTDRDI
-422 TLDGFAVTRDNTAQ
+422 TLDGFAVTRDNAT
-436 GGVTRPTNDLTKSF
+436 GGNVTRPTNDLTKSF

-533 QTIKFANVTNSFV
+533 QTIPFANVTNSFV

-575 IVKKIKVS
+575 IVKKLKVTV
-583 ADLLNPAN
+583 DN
-591 GVTRAQFANNF
+591 GAVAAAFANNF
-602 AGANALRVRVNG
+602 DGANALRVRVNG
-614 LEVGQIDNTKL
+614 LEVGQINKADL
-625 TAGDDYE
+625 TAGTKE
-632 FTTSFVVDENSPANI
+632 FTTSFVVDENTPANI
-647 TVEGNVITDAKL
+647 TIEGNVIADATL
-659 GTLRFKTTLVQVE
+659 GTIRFKVALQNVE
-672 DMSRNNA
+672 DMSRNTA
-679 ILQTTSRTGND
+679 TLQTTTRTGND

-704 VSNPIN
+704 ISNPIN

-734 KKLAFKAVNTT
+734 KKLAFKAVSTT
-745 LTGLNNIVD
+745 LAGLNDIVD

-824 NTDVFAQNVDSGV
+824 NTDVFAQNVDSSV
-837 RSNRVSTLSNVK
+837 RTNRVTTLSNVK

-871 GTNIAEVTVENADAD
+871 GTNIAEVTVENADTD
-886 KNIKTKELKLSITA
+886 KNIKTTGLKLSITA
-900 RGKDANFNG
+900 RGKDADFNG

-919 SDEVPAA
+919 GTEVAA
-926 AGGKVNGADFV
+926 DTTEPGKVNGKDFT
-937 FDTSRIGNE
+937 FNTDSIGNE
-946 LTEGAEQKFFV
+946 LTEGAEQKFYV

-974 ITYEYNKTDRKEIS
+974 ITYKYNTNTKEVGTTNTI
-988 GNAADNV
+988 

>member
-1 MITSDQSY
+1 
-9 QNFPAKSFDFCIL
+9 
-22 FSNHTIVMAN
+22 MAN

-222 AGLDVN
+222 AGLDVK
-228 NNNNPTD
+228 PID
-235 PAKPGATTGNISVTS
+235 PAKPAATTGNISVTS

-349 LNNDAEVNS
+349 LNNNAEVNS

-408 RLISVRIQPSDRDI
+408 RLISVRIQPTDRDI
-422 TLDGFAVTRDNTAQ
+422 TLDGFAVTRDNTT
-436 GGVTRPTNDLTKSF
+436 GGNVTRPTNDLTKSF

-533 QTIKFANVTNSFV
+533 QTIPFANVTNSFV

-575 IVKKIKVS
+575 IVKKLKVS
-583 ADLLNPAN
+583 VDN
-591 GVTRAQFANNF
+591 GAVAAAFANNF
-602 AGANALRVRVNG
+602 DGANALRVRVNG
-614 LEVGQIDNTKL
+614 LEVAQINKTDL
-625 TAGDDYE
+625 TAGAKE
-632 FTTSFVVDENSPANI
+632 FTTSFVVDENTPANI
-647 TVEGNVITDAKL
+647 TIEGNVITNATL
-659 GTLRFKTTLVQVE
+659 GTIRFKVELQNVE
-672 DMSRNNA
+672 DMSRNRA
-679 ILQTTSRTGND
+679 TLQTTTRTGND

-734 KKLAFKAVNTT
+734 KKLAFKAVNTD
-745 LTGLNNIVD
+745 LPQLSNIVD

-800 LKLRTKNFD
+800 LKLRTQNFQ

-824 NTDVFAQNVDSGV
+824 HTDVFAQNVDSSV
-837 RSNRVSTLSNVK
+837 AANRVTSLSNVK
-849 LSSKAHTVGIL
+849 LSSKSYTVGIL

-886 KNIKTKELKLSITA
+886 KNIKTTGLKLSITA
-900 RGKDANFNG
+900 RGKDADFKD

-919 SDEVPAA
+919 GTEMTGT
-926 AGGKVNGADFV
+926 GGKVNGTEFT
-937 FDTSRIGNE
+937 FNTSTIGNE

-974 ITYEYNKTDRKEIS
+974 ISYQYSTNKKSITET
-988 GNAADNV
+988 GTVNTT
-995 SHTETRSVIAK
+995 HTETRSVIAK

>member
-1 MITSDQSY
+1 
-9 QNFPAKSFDFCIL
+9 
-22 FSNHTIVMAN
+22 MAN

-228 NNNNPTD
+228 PID

-281 LQSLVITRSGLGAS
+281 LQSLVITRSGLGDP

-329 FTPSI
+329 FTPAL

-349 LNNDAEVNS
+349 LKNRAAVNS

-377 GLINTTAYKTGV
+377 GLINTTAYEAGE
-389 VRASLSNKASEV
+389 VRVSLSNKASEV

-408 RLISVRIQPSDRDI
+408 RLISVRIQPTNRDI
-422 TLDGFAVTRDNTAQ
+422 TLDGFAVTRDNAT
-436 GGVTRPTNDLTKSF
+436 GGNVTRPTNDLTKSF

-526 VEPTTTV
+526 VERITTTA
-533 QTIKFANVTNSFV
+533 QTIPFANVTNSFV

-575 IVKKIKVS
+575 IVKKLKVTV
-583 ADLLNPAN
+583 DN
-591 GVTRAQFANNF
+591 GAVAAAFANNF

-614 LEVGQIDNTKL
+614 LEVGQINKDDL
-625 TAGDDYE
+625 TAATPATKE
-632 FTTSFVVDENSPANI
+632 FTTSFVVDENTPANI
-647 TVEGNVITDAKL
+647 TIEGNVIADATL
-659 GTLRFKTTLVQVE
+659 GTIRFKVGLENVE
-672 DMSRNNA
+672 DMSRNRA
-679 ILQTTSRTGND
+679 TLQTTTRTGND

-704 VSNPIN
+704 TSNPIN

-734 KKLAFKAVNTT
+734 KKLAFKAVSTT
-745 LTGLNNIVD
+745 LAGLNDIVD

-769 ISGTAVVNG
+769 ISGTAVVTG

-800 LKLRTKNFD
+800 LKLRTKDFQ

-824 NTDVFAQNVDSGV
+824 NTDVFAQNVDSSV
-837 RSNRVSTLSNVK
+837 ATNRVTTLSNVK
-849 LSSKAHTVGIL
+849 LSSKPYTVGIL

-871 GTNIAEVTVENADAD
+871 GTNIAEVTVENADTD
-886 KNIKTKELKLSITA
+886 KNIKTTGLKLSITA
-900 RGKDANFNG
+900 RGKDADFNG
-909 AIVAL
+909 AVVAL

-919 SDEVPAA
+919 GDEVAAA
-926 AGGKVNGADFV
+926 AGGRVNGNDFT
-937 FDTSRIGNE
+937 FNTTTIGNE
-946 LTEGAEQKFFV
+946 LTEGAEQKFYV

-974 ITYEYNKTDRKEIS
+974 ITYEYNKTAAKEVS
-988 GNAADNV
+988 ANAADNM
-995 SHTETRSVIAK
+995 SHTETRSVTAK

>member
-1 MITSDQSY
+1 
-9 QNFPAKSFDFCIL
+9 
-22 FSNHTIVMAN
+22 MAN

-164 AVAPSSTSAGYSDVN
+164 AVAPSSTSAGFSDVN

-222 AGLDVN
+222 AGLDVTT
-228 NNNNPTD
+228 PVD

-329 FTPSI
+329 FTPAL

-349 LNNDAEVNS
+349 LNNNAEVNS

-408 RLISVRIQPSDRDI
+408 RLISVRIQPTDRDI
-422 TLDGFAVTRDNTAQ
+422 TLDGFAVTRDNTT
-436 GGVTRPTNDLTKSF
+436 GGNVTRPTNDLTKSF

-533 QTIKFANVTNSFV
+533 QTIPFANVTNSFV

-575 IVKKIKVS
+575 IVKKLKVS
-583 ADLLNPAN
+583 ADLISPAS
-591 GVTRAQFANNF
+591 GVTRAQFAENF

-614 LEVGQIDNTKL
+614 LEVGQIKKEDII
-625 TAGDDYE
+625 AGNDYE
-632 FTTSFVVDENSPANI
+632 FTTSFVVDENTPANI
-647 TVEGNVITDAKL
+647 TIEGNVIADAKL
-659 GTLRFKTTLVQVE
+659 GTIRFKVALQNVE
-672 DMSRNNA
+672 DMSRNRA
-679 ILQTTSRTGND
+679 TLQTTTRTGND

-704 VSNPIN
+704 TSNPIN

-734 KKLAFKAVNTT
+734 KKLAFKAVNTD
-745 LTGLNNIVD
+745 LPNLNTIVD
-754 TTNEDNVSVYMDGSE
+754 TSNEDNVSVYMDGSE
-769 ISGTAVVNG
+769 ISGTAVVTG

-800 LKLRTKNFD
+800 LKLRTKNFN
-809 AAAYGKTLQYELDKD
+809 AAAYGKKLQYELDKD
-824 NTDVFAQNVDSGV
+824 NTDVFAQNVDSSV
-837 RSNRVSTLSNVK
+837 AANRVTTLSNVK
-849 LSSKAHTVGIL
+849 LSSKFHTVGIL
-860 SPRITAVKRIE
+860 SPSITAVKRIE
-871 GTNIAEVTVENADAD
+871 GTNIAEVTVKNEDTD
-886 KNIKTKELKLSITA
+886 KNIKTTGLKLSITA
-900 RGKDANFNG
+900 RGKDADFNQ
-909 AIVAL
+909 AVVAL

-919 SDEVPAA
+919 GTEVTAA
-926 AGGKVNGADFV
+926 SGGKVNGNDFT
-937 FDTSRIGNE
+937 FNTATIGNE

-974 ITYEYNKTDRKEIS
+974 ITYEYNKTAAKEVS
-988 GNAADNV
+988 TNPADNI
-995 SHTETRSVIAK
+995 SHPETRSVIAK

>member
-228 NNNNPTD
+228 NNPTD

-349 LNNDAEVNS
+349 LNNNAEVNS

-408 RLISVRIQPSDRDI
+408 RLISVRIQPTDRDI
-422 TLDGFAVTRDNTAQ
+422 TLDGFAVTRDNTT
-436 GGVTRPTNDLTKSF
+436 GGNVTRPTNDLTKSF

-533 QTIKFANVTNSFV
+533 QTIPFANVTNSFV

-575 IVKKIKVS
+575 IVKKLKVTV
-583 ADLLNPAN
+583 DN
-591 GVTRAQFANNF
+591 GAVAAAFANNF
-602 AGANALRVRVNG
+602 DGANALRVRVNG
-614 LEVGQIDNTKL
+614 LEVGQINKADL
-625 TAGDDYE
+625 TAGTKE
-632 FTTSFVVDENSPANI
+632 FTTSFVVDENTPANI
-647 TVEGNVITDAKL
+647 TIEGNVIADATL
-659 GTLRFKTTLVQVE
+659 GTIRFKVALENVE
-672 DMSRNNA
+672 DMSRNRA
-679 ILQTTSRTGND
+679 TLQTTTRTGND

-704 VSNPIN
+704 ISNPIN

-734 KKLAFKAVNTT
+734 KKLAFKAVSTT
-745 LTGLNNIVD
+745 LAGLNDIVD

-824 NTDVFAQNVDSGV
+824 NTDVFAQNVDSSV
-837 RSNRVSTLSNVK
+837 RANRVTTLSNVK
-849 LSSKAHTVGIL
+849 LSSKVHTVGIL

-871 GTNIAEVTVENADAD
+871 GTNIAEVTVENADTD
-886 KNIKTKELKLSITA
+886 KNIKTTGLKLSITA
-900 RGKDANFNG
+900 RGKDADFNG
-909 AIVAL
+909 AVVAL

-919 SDEVPAA
+919 GDEVAAA
-926 AGGKVNGADFV
+926 AGGRVNGNDFT
-937 FDTSRIGNE
+937 FNTDSIGNE
-946 LTEGAEQKFFV
+946 LTEGAEQKFYV

-974 ITYEYNKTDRKEIS
+974 ITYKYNTNTKEVGTANTI
-988 GNAADNV
+988 

>member
-222 AGLDVN
+222 AGLDVK
-228 NNNNPTD
+228 PID
-235 PAKPGATTGNISVTS
+235 PAKPAATTGNISVTS

-349 LNNDAEVNS
+349 LNNNAEVNS

-408 RLISVRIQPSDRDI
+408 RLISVRIQPTDRDI
-422 TLDGFAVTRDNTAQ
+422 TLDGFAVTRDNTT
-436 GGVTRPTNDLTKSF
+436 GGNVTRPTNDLTKSF

-533 QTIKFANVTNSFV
+533 QTIPFANVTNSFV

-575 IVKKIKVS
+575 IVKKLKVTV
-583 ADLLNPAN
+583 DN
-591 GVTRAQFANNF
+591 GAVAAAFANNF
-602 AGANALRVRVNG
+602 DGANALRVRVNG
-614 LEVGQIDNTKL
+614 LEVGQINKADL
-625 TAGDDYE
+625 TAGTKE
-632 FTTSFVVDENSPANI
+632 FTTSFVVDENTPANI
-647 TVEGNVITDAKL
+647 TIEGNVIADATL
-659 GTLRFKTTLVQVE
+659 GTIRFKVALENVE
-672 DMSRNNA
+672 DMSRNRA
-679 ILQTTSRTGND
+679 TLQTTTRTGND

-704 VSNPIN
+704 ISNPIN

-734 KKLAFKAVNTT
+734 KKLAFKAVSTT
-745 LTGLNNIVD
+745 LAGLNDIVD

-824 NTDVFAQNVDSGV
+824 NTDVFAQNVDSSV
-837 RSNRVSTLSNVK
+837 RANRVTTLSNVK
-849 LSSKAHTVGIL
+849 LSSKVHTVGIL

-871 GTNIAEVTVENADAD
+871 GTNIAEVTVENADTD
-886 KNIKTKELKLSITA
+886 KNIKTTGLKLSITA
-900 RGKDANFNG
+900 RGKDADFNG
-909 AIVAL
+909 AVVAL

-919 SDEVPAA
+919 GDEVTAA
-926 AGGKVNGADFV
+926 AGGRVNGNDFT
-937 FDTSRIGNE
+937 FNTDSIGNE
-946 LTEGAEQKFFV
+946 LTEGAEQKFYV

-974 ITYEYNKTDRKEIS
+974 ITYKYNTNTKEVGTANTI
-988 GNAADNV
+988 

>member
-222 AGLDVN
+222 AGLDVK
-228 NNNNPTD
+228 PID
-235 PAKPGATTGNISVTS
+235 PAKPAATTGNISVTS

-349 LNNDAEVNS
+349 LNNNAEVNS

-408 RLISVRIQPSDRDI
+408 RLISVRIQPTDRDI
-422 TLDGFAVTRDNTAQ
+422 TLDGFAVTRDNTT
-436 GGVTRPTNDLTKSF
+436 GGNVTRPTNDLTKSF

-533 QTIKFANVTNSFV
+533 QTIPFANVTNSFV

-575 IVKKIKVS
+575 IVKKLKVTV
-583 ADLLNPAN
+583 DN
-591 GVTRAQFANNF
+591 GAVAAAFANNF
-602 AGANALRVRVNG
+602 DGANALRVRVNG
-614 LEVGQIDNTKL
+614 LEVGQINKADL
-625 TAGDDYE
+625 TAGTKE
-632 FTTSFVVDENSPANI
+632 FTTSFVVDENTPANI
-647 TVEGNVITDAKL
+647 TIEGNVIADATL
-659 GTLRFKTTLVQVE
+659 GTIRFKVALENVE
-672 DMSRNNA
+672 DMSRNRA
-679 ILQTTSRTGND
+679 TLQTTTRTGND

-704 VSNPIN
+704 ISNPIN

-734 KKLAFKAVNTT
+734 KKLAFKAVSTT
-745 LTGLNNIVD
+745 LAGLNDIVD

-824 NTDVFAQNVDSGV
+824 NTDVFAQNVDSSV
-837 RSNRVSTLSNVK
+837 RANRVTTLSNVK
-849 LSSKAHTVGIL
+849 LSSKVHTVGIL

-871 GTNIAEVTVENADAD
+871 GTNIAEVTVENADTD
-886 KNIKTKELKLSITA
+886 KNIKTTGLKLSITA
-900 RGKDANFNG
+900 RGKDADFNG
-909 AIVAL
+909 AVVAL

-919 SDEVPAA
+919 GDEVAAA
-926 AGGKVNGADFV
+926 AGGRVNGNDFT
-937 FDTSRIGNE
+937 FNTDSIGNE
-946 LTEGAEQKFFV
+946 LTEGAEQKFYV

-974 ITYEYNKTDRKEIS
+974 ITYKYNTNTKEVGTANTI
-988 GNAADNV
+988 

>member
-1 MITSDQSY
+1 
-9 QNFPAKSFDFCIL
+9 
-22 FSNHTIVMAN
+22 MAN

-228 NNNNPTD
+228 PID

-329 FTPSI
+329 FTPAL

-408 RLISVRIQPSDRDI
+408 RLISVRIQPTDRDI
-422 TLDGFAVTRDNTAQ
+422 TLDGFAVTRDNTT
-436 GGVTRPTNDLTKSF
+436 GGNVTRPTNDLTKSF

-533 QTIKFANVTNSFV
+533 QTIPFANVTNSFV

-575 IVKKIKVS
+575 IVKKLKVS
-583 ADLLNPAN
+583 VDN
-591 GVTRAQFANNF
+591 GAVAAAFANNF
-602 AGANALRVRVNG
+602 DGANALRVRVNG
-614 LEVGQIDNTKL
+614 LEVGQINKADL
-625 TAGDDYE
+625 TAATKE
-632 FTTSFVVDENSPANI
+632 FTTSFVVDENTPANI
-647 TVEGNVITDAKL
+647 TIEGNVIADATL
-659 GTLRFKTTLVQVE
+659 GTIRFKVALENVE
-672 DMSRNNA
+672 DMSRNRA
-679 ILQTTSRTGND
+679 TLQTTTRTGND

-704 VSNPIN
+704 TSNPIN

-734 KKLAFKAVNTT
+734 KKLAFKAVNTN
-745 LTGLNNIVD
+745 LPNLNTIVD

-824 NTDVFAQNVDSGV
+824 NTDVFAQNVDSSV
-837 RSNRVSTLSNVK
+837 RTNRVTTLSNVK
-849 LSSKAHTVGIL
+849 LSSKSHTVGIL

-886 KNIKTKELKLSITA
+886 KNIKTTGLKLSITA
-900 RGKDANFNG
+900 RGKDADFKD

-919 SDEVPAA
+919 GTEVAA
-926 AGGKVNGADFV
+926 DTTEPGKVNGKDFT
-937 FDTSRIGNE
+937 FDTDAIGNE

-974 ITYEYNKTDRKEIS
+974 ITYKYNKTATKEVS
-988 GNAADNV
+988 ANAADNV

>member
-1 MITSDQSY
+1 
-9 QNFPAKSFDFCIL
+9 
-22 FSNHTIVMAN
+22 MAN

-222 AGLDVN
+222 AGLDVTT
-228 NNNNPTD
+228 PVD

-295 TDVESSNGI
+295 TDIESSNGI

-408 RLISVRIQPSDRDI
+408 RLISVRIQPTDRDI
-422 TLDGFAVTRDNTAQ
+422 TLDGFAVTRDNTT
-436 GGVTRPTNDLTKSF
+436 GGNVTRPTNDLTKSF

-533 QTIKFANVTNSFV
+533 QTIPFANVTNSFV

-575 IVKKIKVS
+575 IVKKLKVTV
-583 ADLLNPAN
+583 DN
-591 GVTRAQFANNF
+591 GAVAAAFANNF
-602 AGANALRVRVNG
+602 DGANALRVRVNG
-614 LEVGQIDNTKL
+614 LEVGQINKADL
-625 TAGDDYE
+625 TAGTKE
-632 FTTSFVVDENSPANI
+632 FTTSFVVDENTPANI
-647 TVEGNVITDAKL
+647 TIEGNVIADATL
-659 GTLRFKTTLVQVE
+659 GTIRFKVALENVE
-672 DMSRNNA
+672 DMSRNRA
-679 ILQTTSRTGND
+679 TLQTTTRTGND

-704 VSNPIN
+704 ISNPIN

-745 LTGLNNIVD
+745 LTGLNDIVD

-824 NTDVFAQNVDSGV
+824 NTDVFAQNVDSSV
-837 RSNRVSTLSNVK
+837 RTNRVTTLSNVK

-871 GTNIAEVTVENADAD
+871 GTNIAEVTVENADTD
-886 KNIKTKELKLSITA
+886 KNIKTTGLKLSITA
-900 RGKDANFNG
+900 RGKDADFNG
-909 AIVAL
+909 AVVAL

-919 SDEVPAA
+919 GDEVAA
-926 AGGKVNGADFV
+926 APGGKVNGNDFT
-937 FDTSRIGNE
+937 FNTDTIGNE

-974 ITYEYNKTDRKEIS
+974 ITYKYNTNTKEVGTANTI
-988 GNAADNV
+988 

>member
-9 QNFPAKSFDFCIL
+9 QNFPAKSFDFCVL

-228 NNNNPTD
+228 NNNTTD

-349 LNNDAEVNS
+349 LNNNAEVNS

-408 RLISVRIQPSDRDI
+408 RLISVRIQPTDRDI
-422 TLDGFAVTRDNTAQ
+422 TLDGFAVTRDNTT
-436 GGVTRPTNDLTKSF
+436 GGNVTRPTNDLTKSF

-533 QTIKFANVTNSFV
+533 QTIPFANVTNSFV

-575 IVKKIKVS
+575 IVKKLKVTV
-583 ADLLNPAN
+583 DN
-591 GVTRAQFANNF
+591 GAVAAAFANNF
-602 AGANALRVRVNG
+602 DGANALRVRVNG
-614 LEVGQIDNTKL
+614 LEVGQIDKAAL
-625 TAGDDYE
+625 TAGTKE
-632 FTTSFVVDENSPANI
+632 FTTSFVVDENTPANI
-647 TVEGNVITDAKL
+647 TIEGNVIADATL
-659 GTLRFKTTLVQVE
+659 GTIRFKVALENVE
-672 DMSRNNA
+672 DMSRNRA
-679 ILQTTSRTGND
+679 TLQTTTRTGND

-704 VSNPIN
+704 ISNPIN

-734 KKLAFKAVNTT
+734 KKLVFKAVNTD
-745 LTGLNNIVD
+745 LPNLNTIVD

-809 AAAYGKTLQYELDKD
+809 AAAYGKKLQYELDKD
-824 NTDVFAQNVDSGV
+824 NTDVFAQNVDSSV
-837 RSNRVSTLSNVK
+837 RTNRVTTLSNVK
-849 LSSKAHTVGIL
+849 LSSKAHIVGIL

-871 GTNIAEVTVENADAD
+871 GTNIAEVTVENADTD
-886 KNIKTKELKLSITA
+886 KNIKTTGLKLSITA
-900 RGKDANFNG
+900 RGKDADFKD

-919 SDEVPAA
+919 GTEVQAA
-926 AGGKVNGADFV
+926 TGGKVNGNDFT
-937 FDTSRIGNE
+937 FDTTGIGNE

-974 ITYEYNKTDRKEIS
+974 ITYEYNKDTKEVGTTNTIS
-988 GNAADNV
+988 
-995 SHTETRSVIAK
+995 HIETRSVIAK

>member
-1 MITSDQSY
+1 
-9 QNFPAKSFDFCIL
+9 
-22 FSNHTIVMAN
+22 MAN

-222 AGLDVN
+222 AGLDVTT
-228 NNNNPTD
+228 PVD

-329 FTPSI
+329 FTPAI

-349 LNNDAEVNS
+349 LNNNAEVNS

-408 RLISVRIQPSDRDI
+408 RLISVRIQPTDRDI
-422 TLDGFAVTRDNTAQ
+422 TLDGFAVTRDNTT
-436 GGVTRPTNDLTKSF
+436 GGNVTRPTNDLTKSF

-533 QTIKFANVTNSFV
+533 QTIPFANVTNSFV

-575 IVKKIKVS
+575 IVKKLKVTV
-583 ADLLNPAN
+583 DN
-591 GVTRAQFANNF
+591 GAVAAAFANNF
-602 AGANALRVRVNG
+602 DGANALRVRVNG
-614 LEVGQIDNTKL
+614 LEVGQINKADL
-625 TAGDDYE
+625 TAGTKE
-632 FTTSFVVDENSPANI
+632 FTTSFVVDENTPANI
-647 TVEGNVITDAKL
+647 TIEGNVIADATL
-659 GTLRFKTTLVQVE
+659 GTIRFKVALENVE
-672 DMSRNNA
+672 DMSRNRA
-679 ILQTTSRTGND
+679 TLQTTTRTGND

-704 VSNPIN
+704 ISNPIN

-734 KKLAFKAVNTT
+734 KKLAFKAVSTT
-745 LTGLNNIVD
+745 LAGLNDIVD

-824 NTDVFAQNVDSGV
+824 NTDVFAQNVDSSV
-837 RSNRVSTLSNVK
+837 RANRVTTLSNVK
-849 LSSKAHTVGIL
+849 LSSKVHTVGIL

-871 GTNIAEVTVENADAD
+871 GTNIAEVTVENADTD
-886 KNIKTKELKLSITA
+886 KNIKTTGLKLSITA
-900 RGKDANFNG
+900 RGKDADFNG
-909 AIVAL
+909 AVVAL

-919 SDEVPAA
+919 GDEVAAA
-926 AGGKVNGADFV
+926 AGGRVNGNDFT
-937 FDTSRIGNE
+937 FNTDSIGNE

-974 ITYEYNKTDRKEIS
+974 ITYKYNTNTKEVGTANTI
-988 GNAADNV
+988 

>member
-1 MITSDQSY
+1 
-9 QNFPAKSFDFCIL
+9 
-22 FSNHTIVMAN
+22 MAN

-222 AGLDVN
+222 AGLDVTN
-228 NNNNPTD
+228 NNKPTD

-281 LQSLVITRSGLGAS
+281 LQSLVITRSGLGDP

-329 FTPSI
+329 FTPSL

-349 LNNDAEVNS
+349 LKNRAEVNS

-377 GLINTTAYKTGV
+377 GLINTTAYEAGE
-389 VRASLSNKASEV
+389 VRVSLSNKASEV

-408 RLISVRIQPSDRDI
+408 RLISVRIQPTNRDI
-422 TLDGFAVTRDNTAQ
+422 TLDGFAVTRDNAT
-436 GGVTRPTNDLTKSF
+436 GGNVTRPTNDLTKSF

-462 GKATVTADKIFVSGL
+462 GKATVTAHKIFVSEL

-526 VEPTTTV
+526 VERVTTTA
-533 QTIKFANVTNSFV
+533 QTIPFANVTNSFV

-575 IVKKIKVS
+575 IVKKLKVS
-583 ADLLNPAN
+583 VDN
-591 GVTRAQFANNF
+591 GAVAAAFANNF
-602 AGANALRVRVNG
+602 DGANALRVRVNG
-614 LEVGQIDNTKL
+614 LEVGQIDKAAL
-625 TAGDDYE
+625 TAGTKE
-632 FTTSFVVDENSPANI
+632 FTTSFVVDENTPANI
-647 TVEGNVITDAKL
+647 TIEGNVITDATL
-659 GTLRFKTTLVQVE
+659 GTIRFKVALENVE
-672 DMSRNNA
+672 DMSRNRA
-679 ILQTTSRTGND
+679 TLQTTTRTGND

-704 VSNPIN
+704 TSNPIN

-734 KKLAFKAVNTT
+734 KKLAFKAVNTN
-745 LTGLNNIVD
+745 LPDLNTIVD

-769 ISGTAVVNG
+769 ISGTAIVTG

-824 NTDVFAQNVDSGV
+824 NTDVFAQNVDSSV
-837 RSNRVSTLSNVK
+837 RTNRVTTLSNVK
-849 LSSKAHTVGIL
+849 LSSKSHTVGIL

-886 KNIKTKELKLSITA
+886 KNIKTTGLKLSITA
-900 RGKDANFNG
+900 RGKDADFKD

-914 KDGIN
+914 KNGIN
-919 SDEVPAA
+919 GDEVAAA
-926 AGGKVNGADFV
+926 AGGKVNGNDFT
-937 FDTSRIGNE
+937 FDTDAIGNE

-974 ITYEYNKTDRKEIS
+974 ITYKYNKTATKEVS
-988 GNAADNV
+988 ANAADNV

>member
-1 MITSDQSY
+1 
-9 QNFPAKSFDFCIL
+9 
-22 FSNHTIVMAN
+22 MAN

-228 NNNNPTD
+228 NNNTTD

-349 LNNDAEVNS
+349 LNNNAEVNS

-408 RLISVRIQPSDRDI
+408 RLISVRIQPTDRDI
-422 TLDGFAVTRDNTAQ
+422 TLDGFAVTRDNTT
-436 GGVTRPTNDLTKSF
+436 GGNVTRPTNDLTKSF

-490 LRADVLLDGVNNG
+490 LRSDVLLDGVNNG

-533 QTIKFANVTNSFV
+533 QTIPFANVTNSFV

-575 IVKKIKVS
+575 IVKKLKVTV
-583 ADLLNPAN
+583 DN
-591 GVTRAQFANNF
+591 GAVAAAFANNF
-602 AGANALRVRVNG
+602 DGANALRVRVNG
-614 LEVGQIDNTKL
+614 LEVGQINKADL
-625 TAGDDYE
+625 TAGTKE
-632 FTTSFVVDENSPANI
+632 FTTSFVVDENTPANI
-647 TVEGNVITDAKL
+647 TIEGNVIADATL
-659 GTLRFKTTLVQVE
+659 GTIRFKVALENVE
-672 DMSRNNA
+672 DMSRNRA
-679 ILQTTSRTGND
+679 TLQTTTRTGND

-704 VSNPIN
+704 ISNPIN

-745 LTGLNNIVD
+745 LTGLNDIVD
-754 TTNEDNVSVYMDGSE
+754 TTNEDNVSE

-824 NTDVFAQNVDSGV
+824 NTDVFAQNVDSSV
-837 RSNRVSTLSNVK
+837 RTNRVTTLSNVK

-871 GTNIAEVTVENADAD
+871 GTNIAEVTVENADTD
-886 KNIKTKELKLSITA
+886 KNIKTTGLKLSITA
-900 RGKDANFNG
+900 RGKDADFNG
-909 AIVAL
+909 AVVAL

-919 SDEVPAA
+919 GDEVAA
-926 AGGKVNGADFV
+926 APGGKVNGNDFT
-937 FDTSRIGNE
+937 FNTDTIGNE

-974 ITYEYNKTDRKEIS
+974 ITYKYNTNTKEVGTANTI
-988 GNAADNV
+988 

>member
-222 AGLDVN
+222 AGLDVTT
-228 NNNNPTD
+228 PVD

-329 FTPSI
+329 FTPAI

-349 LNNDAEVNS
+349 LNNNAEVNS

-408 RLISVRIQPSDRDI
+408 RLISVRIQPTDRDI
-422 TLDGFAVTRDNTAQ
+422 TLDGFAVTRDNTT
-436 GGVTRPTNDLTKSF
+436 GGNVTRPTNDLTKSF

-533 QTIKFANVTNSFV
+533 QTIPFANVTNSFV

-575 IVKKIKVS
+575 IVKKLKVTV
-583 ADLLNPAN
+583 DN
-591 GVTRAQFANNF
+591 GAVAAAFANNF
-602 AGANALRVRVNG
+602 DGANALRVRVNG
-614 LEVGQIDNTKL
+614 LEVGQINKADL
-625 TAGDDYE
+625 TAGTKE
-632 FTTSFVVDENSPANI
+632 FTTSFVVDENTPANI
-647 TVEGNVITDAKL
+647 TIEGNVIADATL
-659 GTLRFKTTLVQVE
+659 GTIRFKVALENVE
-672 DMSRNNA
+672 DMSRNRA
-679 ILQTTSRTGND
+679 TLQTTTRTGND

-704 VSNPIN
+704 ISNPIN

-734 KKLAFKAVNTT
+734 KKLAFKAVSTT
-745 LTGLNNIVD
+745 LAGLNDIVD

-824 NTDVFAQNVDSGV
+824 NTDVFAQNVDSSV
-837 RSNRVSTLSNVK
+837 RANRVTTLSNVK
-849 LSSKAHTVGIL
+849 LSSKVHTVGIL

-871 GTNIAEVTVENADAD
+871 GTNIAEVTVENADTD
-886 KNIKTKELKLSITA
+886 KNIKTTGLKLSITA
-900 RGKDANFNG
+900 RGKDADFNG
-909 AIVAL
+909 AVVAL

-919 SDEVPAA
+919 GDEVAAA
-926 AGGKVNGADFV
+926 AGGRVNGNDFT
-937 FDTSRIGNE
+937 FNTDSIGNE

-974 ITYEYNKTDRKEIS
+974 ITYKYNTNTKEVGTANTI
-988 GNAADNV
+988 

>member
-1 MITSDQSY
+1 
-9 QNFPAKSFDFCIL
+9 
-22 FSNHTIVMAN
+22 MAN

-222 AGLDVN
+222 AGLDVK
-228 NNNNPTD
+228 PID

-349 LNNDAEVNS
+349 LNNNAEVNS

-408 RLISVRIQPSDRDI
+408 RLISVRIQPTDRDI
-422 TLDGFAVTRDNTAQ
+422 TLDGFAVTRDNTT
-436 GGVTRPTNDLTKSF
+436 GGNVTRPTNDLTKSF

-533 QTIKFANVTNSFV
+533 QTIPFANVTNSFV

-575 IVKKIKVS
+575 IVKKLKVTV
-583 ADLLNPAN
+583 DN
-591 GVTRAQFANNF
+591 GAVAAAFANNF
-602 AGANALRVRVNG
+602 DGANALRLRVNG
-614 LEVGQIDNTKL
+614 LEVGQIDKAAL
-625 TAGDDYE
+625 TAGTKE
-632 FTTSFVVDENSPANI
+632 FTTSFVVDENTPANI
-647 TVEGNVITDAKL
+647 TIEGNVIADATL
-659 GTLRFKTTLVQVE
+659 GTIRFKVALENVE
-672 DMSRNNA
+672 DMSRNRA
-679 ILQTTSRTGND
+679 TLQTTTRTGND

-704 VSNPIN
+704 TANPIN

-745 LTGLNNIVD
+745 LGRLSDIVD

-824 NTDVFAQNVDSGV
+824 NTDVFAQNVDSSV
-837 RSNRVSTLSNVK
+837 RANRVTTLSNVK

-871 GTNIAEVTVENADAD
+871 GTNIAEVTVENADTD
-886 KNIKTKELKLSITA
+886 KNIKTTGLKLSITA
-900 RGKDANFNG
+900 RGKDADFNG

-919 SDEVPAA
+919 GTEVAA
-926 AGGKVNGADFV
+926 DTTEPGKVNGKDFT
-937 FDTSRIGNE
+937 FNTDSIGNE
-946 LTEGAEQKFFV
+946 LTEGAEQKFYV

-974 ITYEYNKTDRKEIS
+974 ITYKYNTNTKEVGTANTI
-988 GNAADNV
+988 